1 MRPLAFGLCLLL
13 CSDLVAQSPPGT
25 SDAAAARADRR
36 QRTLAA
42 RLASPPQGRAA
53 KQVDVAQLRRDAEE
67 LSQLEKT
74 IQTQI
79 AEAERGAV
87 PKDLGQN
94 LKKIQKL
101 SKRLRG
107 ELFL

>member
-1 MRPLAFGLCLLL
+1 
-13 CSDLVAQSPPGT
+13 
-25 SDAAAARADRR
+25 
-36 QRTLAA
+36 
-42 RLASPPQGRAA
+42 
-53 KQVDVAQLRRDAEE
+53 VDVAQLRRDAEE